1 MIPSIKSNMG
11 AFLFM
16 VILIPLAGEL
26 NFYPFN
32 DFFRVS
38 FGMPTFFFF
47 LFISRKKLPPIISG
61 IIVGIS
67 VVVFRILLELF
78 VYDLSYSFQQHYPTF
93 FYYFTFGSLYH
104 VIRANSYINRPILI
118 GILGILFDILASLGE
133 LMFQYISF
141 HSITSHEDI
150 QKISIIAIFRSFFV
164 VGFLNLLILYKTRL
178 KEEEIQKKND
188 QLTIVISN
196 LYEESFNLKKTL
208 INSEN
213 ITRDAYNLYRLL
225 KNVEIFNFDYEA
237 ESNVKLYQMALGI
250 AGETHEIKKDNQR
263 ILAGLSRLITDKGFS
278 EYMDIKKILN
288 ITIESNQ
295 KYANSLGKDIQILSD
310 IQGEHPNYHIYQV
323 FSILNNII
331 ANAIESIEDIG
342 KINIY
347 VCRNHDIVE
356 FHIKDNGPGIPENK
370 IHLVFKPGFTNK
382 YDNHGISFTGIGLT
396 YTKELVESL
405 EGEIL
410 LQSKVGEISGL
421 SCQIRLPIKKL
432 TLKG

>member
-1 MIPSIKSNMG
+1 
-11 AFLFM
+11 M

-38 FGMPTFFFF
+38 FGMPMFFLF
-47 LFISRKKLPPIISG
+47 LFISRKKLSPILSG
-61 IIVGIS
+61 IIAGIS
-67 VVVFRILLELF
+67 VVVFRIFLDLF
-78 VYDLSYSFQQHYPTF
+78 LHDFSYAFQQHYPTF

-104 VIRANSYINRPILI
+104 LIRANRYINQPILI
-118 GILGILFDILASLGE
+118 GIVGVSLDILASFGE
-133 LMFQYISF
+133 LLFQYVSF
-141 HSITSHEDI
+141 NSITSYEDI

-164 VGFLNLLILYKTRL
+164 VSFLNLIMLYKTRL
-178 KEEEIQKKND
+178 KEEETQKQND

-208 INSEN
+208 INSEK

-225 KNVEIFNFDYEA
+225 KDVEIFNYEYEA
-237 ESNVKLYQMALGI
+237 EPNISLDRIALRI

-278 EYMDIKKILN
+278 EYMEINKILN
-288 ITIESNQ
+288 IAIESNQ
-295 KYANSLGKDIQILSD
+295 KYANSLGKDIEILSD
-310 IQGEHPNYHIYQV
+310 IKGEHPNYHIYQI

-331 ANAIESIEDIG
+331 ANAIESIKGIG

-347 VCRNHDIVE
+347 ICRDHDTVE
-356 FHIKDNGPGIPENK
+356 FQIKDNGPGIAQNK
-370 IHLVFKPGFTNK
+370 IYLVFKPGFTNK
-382 YDNHGISFTGIGLT
+382 YDNYGTPFTGIGLT
-396 YTKELVESL
+396 YVKELVENL

-421 SCQIRLPIKKL
+421 FYKIRLPIKRL
-432 TLKG
+432 TLEG